1 MSDQGS
7 DSVKKITS
15 FNGRVS
21 KDGSGQFP
29 AQKGRYHLYVNP
41 GCPYAQRVMIM
52 RTLKG
57 LEDIITMDITH
68 WYIHENGWF
77 FDETVDTCTKDTVN
91 GFKFLREAYE
101 QTNTKYSGRIT
112 VPVLYDKVNKVIVN
126 NESAEIMEILNS
138 EFNEFCSTQEHK
150 DLNLYSKEHEETA
163 KELLGW
169 ITPNIISR
177 VFRVRDATN
186 QESYYQSV
194 DTLFENLD
202 RLEKHL
208 SNRRYL
214 TGKTITHADVK
225 LFVALVRFDV
235 AYYVVYKCNTK
246 RIADYPNIWGYLRDL
261 YQSPGFGETVNI
273 EHIMKLHY
281 VSDKKQKPTKICPK
295 GPVVDFTGKHG
306 REALASA

>member
-29 AQKGRYHLYVNP
+29 AQKGRYHLYVSS
-41 GCPYAQRVMIM
+41 GCPFAHRTMIT

-101 QTNTKYSGRIT
+101 QTNANYSGKIT

-138 EFNEFCSTQEHK
+138 EFNEFCSTQEQK

-163 KELLGW
+163 NELLSW
-169 ITPNIISR
+169 ITPNIITGPYR
-177 VFRVRDATN
+177 VGFATS
-186 QESYYQSV
+186 QENYDKASDSLY
-194 DTLFENLD
+194 ENLD

-208 SNRRYL
+208 SKSRYL
-214 TGKTITHADVK
+214 TGNSFTHADIK
-225 LFVALVRFDV
+225 LFVALVRFDL
-235 AYYVVYKCNTK
+235 AFYTIFKCNFK

-261 YQSPGFGETVNI
+261 YQTPSFGDTVNAD
-273 EHIMKLHY
+273 HIRKMYFL
-281 VSDKKQKPTKICPK
+281 SDRKQKPTNILPR
-295 GPVVDFTGKHG
+295 GPVVDFSGKHG